1 MMHNL
6 SSRGEAM
13 AIQIE
18 IKKGMYIILDCFA
31 IARNDGL
38 NIKAPQSRY
47 ARQLPLAGSENWVFA
62 RRRRGDPD
70 SW

>member
-1 MMHNL
+1 MYSL
-6 SSRGEAM
+6 SSRVSETNV

-38 NIKAPQSRY
+38 NIKTPQSRY
-47 ARQLPLAGSENWVFA
+47 ARQLPGQGAKI
-62 RRRRGDPD
+62 
-70 SW
+70 

>member
-1 MMHNL
+1 MFTITHNP

-47 ARQLPLAGSENWVFA
+47 ARQLP
-62 RRRRGDPD
+62 
-70 SW
+70 

>member
-1 MMHNL
+1 MAQVNQKISRYFYSFTMIHNL
-6 SSRGEAM
+6 SSRGEAV

-47 ARQLPLAGSENWVFA
+47 ARQLP
-62 RRRRGDPD
+62 
-70 SW
+70 

>member
-1 MMHNL
+1 MMYSL
-6 SSRGEAM
+6 SSRVSETNA

-18 IKKGMYIILDCFA
+18 IKKGIYIVLDCFA

-47 ARQLPLAGSENWVFA
+47 ARQLP
-62 RRRRGDPD
+62 
-70 SW
+70 

>member
-1 MMHNL
+1 MEIYSILDCFAIARNDGL
-6 SSRGEAM
+6 SSRVSETNV

-38 NIKAPQSRY
+38 NIKTPQSRY
-47 ARQLPLAGSENWVFA
+47 ARQLP
-62 RRRRGDPD
+62 
-70 SW
+70 

>member
-1 MMHNL
+1 MMYL
-6 SSRGEAM
+6 SSRVSETNV

-47 ARQLPLAGSENWVFA
+47 VRQLP
-62 RRRRGDPD
+62 
-70 SW
+70 

>member
-6 SSRGEAM
+6 SSRVSETNA

-47 ARQLPLAGSENWVFA
+47 ARQLP
-62 RRRRGDPD
+62 
-70 SW
+70 